1 MTKVGI
7 RIGLPPLKMKDWV
20 KIAKTTFRKWQ
31 KNNATLRAASLTFF
45 TILSLPSL
53 LLALLGI
60 FTLVYGQ
67 AQALE
72 QLSRQITFVAG
83 PTVAF
88 IVGELL
94 SSNANSL
101 TSSVGSTLSLVFAIA
116 GVIAAFMVLQDSVN
130 GIWEIK
136 PERHP
141 TIKSKIQNRIVPF
154 VAVSLSAIAVVSWT
168 GLTNILF
175 VSVGNLFGTATSLV
189 LAAIQIVLSFVLT
202 GLLFA
207 IIYKLLPDTFVA
219 WKDVV
224 LASVLTGAV
233 STLMDYL
240 FGFYI
245 RAFPPSSLSGTAG
258 AILILMLWIF
268 VTFEI
273 ILFGA
278 QFSKVYAEKAGSRS
292 RFEGR
297 LVVNH

>member
-1 MTKVGI
+1 MTEFGI
-7 RIGLPPLKMKDWV
+7 RIGLPPLKLKDWV
-20 KIAKTTFRKWQ
+20 KITKTTFRKWQ
-31 KNNATLRAASLTFF
+31 KNNATSRAAALTFF

-60 FTLVYGQ
+60 FTLLYSQ

-72 QLSRQITFVAG
+72 QLSKQITFVAG

-88 IVGELL
+88 IVSELL
-94 SSNANSL
+94 SNNANSL

-116 GVIAAFMVLQDSVN
+116 GVIAAFMILQDSVN

-136 PERHP
+136 PEKHP
-141 TIKSKIQNRIVPF
+141 TIKSKIRNRIVPF
-154 VAVSLSAIAVVSWT
+154 VAVSMSAIAVVSWT

-189 LAAIQIVLSFVLT
+189 LATIQIVLSFILT
-202 GLLFA
+202 ALLFA

-224 LASVLTGAV
+224 LASALTGAV

-292 RFEGR
+292 GFEGR
-297 LVVNH
+297 IAVNH